1 VSALDE
7 TRIHVRPLATRMPY
21 EPVSF
26 RDIPVPR
33 FATTPSAT
41 LAGTLVIPPG
51 FVVSH
56 FAGSS
61 AVHVR
66 DLLATPQHSE
76 RWLLAHESPIVQI
89 ACISGMIVALLADDT
104 LLMHDVHGA
113 MTSEWTTDLKCGPLF
128 RPARKASVA
137 AASSSSSTVGAAAA
151 GARSS
156 RCLLVSEACLV
167 IVADTHFFMWTWR
180 SLLYVGTS
188 VETMPAPSISFALDP
203 VDEKLMPRADFSTL
217 DLRGHVLL
225 GGNQGFVLYD
235 IAAEAPLFRYELSTA
250 FAIASFHAVRWSGEC
265 VVTLEASRR
274 AHLARVPARR
284 RAGARRRH
292 HVRVGRRAAHA
303 RGHGALAARA
313 DCARR
318 RLCRS
323 ARSTP
328 TPTAC

>member
-1 VSALDE
+1 VRASDDNDDESDSDDDSSGDDSDDAEGDEDDAPAHIAARKARSARHHALSQDSSDSSDGGMDANTTDDTGDWVEAESERTLVEASKALGVARVYPPRIAVTQMSSFHVDYSAVSALDE

-76 RWLLAHESPIVQI
+76 RWLLAHDSPIVQI

-128 RPARKASVA
+128 RPGARKASVA
-137 AASSSSSTVGAAAA
+137 AASSAALLAPLLRRALVALPAGERSVSGDCGRHALFHVDVALAALRRHERRDDAGAVDHVC
-151 GARSS
+151 ARSS
-156 RCLLVSEACLV
+156 RREAD
-167 IVADTHFFMWTWR
+167 A
-180 SLLYVGTS
+180 
-188 VETMPAPSISFALDP
+188 
-203 VDEKLMPRADFSTL
+203 
-217 DLRGHVLL
+217 
-225 GGNQGFVLYD
+225 
-235 IAAEAPLFRYELSTA
+235 
-250 FAIASFHAVRWSGEC
+250 
-265 VVTLEASRR
+265 
-274 AHLARVPARR
+274 ARR
-284 RAGARRRH
+284 
-292 HVRVGRRAAHA
+292 
-303 RGHGALAARA
+303 L
-313 DCARR
+313 
-318 RLCRS
+318 
-323 ARSTP
+323 
-328 TPTAC
+328 